1 MAIKLNYKEDKKYE
15 AINESGN
22 VLPIDMLAVEDKK
35 AFSPMQLLLAGV
47 ASCAAVDLVS
57 MIKKRRKTFIDLKAD
72 ISGVRREK
80 DPKSYTD
87 IDLKYI
93 ITSPDLTEKEAER
106 LVSLAVNNYCS
117 VSDSLRKDINLTHS
131 FELVRE

>member
-1 MAIKLNYKEDKKYE
+1 MTIELNYKEDKKYE
-15 AINESGN
+15 AVNESGN
-22 VLPIDMLAVEDKK
+22 ILPIDMLTVEDKQS
-35 AFSPMQLLLAGV
+35 FSPMQLLLAGV

-57 MIKKRRKTFIDLKAD
+57 MIKKRRKTFIDLKAK

-80 DPKSYTD
+80 DPKSFTD

-93 ITSPDLTEKEAER
+93 IYSPDLTEKEAER

-117 VSDSLRKDINLTHS
+117 VADSLRKDINLHHS
-131 FELVRE
+131 FELVRD

>member
-1 MAIKLNYKEDKKYE
+1 MTIKLNYKEDKKYE

-22 VLPIDMLAVEDKK
+22 ILPIDMLAVTDKE
-35 AFSPMQLLLAGV
+35 AFSPTQLLLAGV

-57 MIKKRRKTFIDLKAD
+57 MIKKRRKVFVDLKAV
-72 ISGVRREK
+72 ISGVRRET
-80 DPKSYTD
+80 DPKSFTD

-106 LVSLAVNNYCS
+106 LVFLAVNNYCS
-117 VSDSLRKDINLTHS
+117 VSDCLRKDINLQHS
-131 FELVRE
+131 FELVKG

>member
-1 MAIKLNYKEDKKYE
+1 MTIELSYKEDKKYE

-22 VLPIDMLAVEDKK
+22 ILPIDMLVPEDKQS
-35 AFSPMQLLLAGV
+35 FSPMQLLLAGV

-57 MIKKRRKTFIDLKAD
+57 MIKKRRKTFIDLKAK
-72 ISGVRREK
+72 ISGVRRED
-80 DPKSYTD
+80 DPKSFTD

-117 VSDSLRKDINLTHS
+117 VADSLRKDINLQHS
-131 FELVRE
+131 FELVRD

>member
-1 MAIKLNYKEDKKYE
+1 MTIELSYKEDKKYE

-22 VLPIDMLAVEDKK
+22 ILPIDMLVPEDKQS
-35 AFSPMQLLLAGV
+35 FSPMQLLLAGV

-57 MIKKRRKTFIDLKAD
+57 MIKKRRKTFIDLKAQ
-72 ISGVRREK
+72 ISGVRRED
-80 DPKSYTD
+80 DPKSFTD

-117 VSDSLRKDINLTHS
+117 VSDSLRKDINLKHS
-131 FELVRE
+131 FELVRD

>member
-1 MAIKLNYKEDKKYE
+1 MTIKLNYKEDKKYE
-15 AINESGN
+15 AVNESGN
-22 VLPIDMLAVEDKK
+22 ILPIDMLAIENKE

-57 MIKKRRKTFIDLKAD
+57 MIKKRRKTFVDLKAE
-72 ISGVRREK
+72 ISGARREK
-80 DPKSYTD
+80 DPKSFTD

-117 VSDSLRKDINLTHS
+117 VSDSLRKDMNLKHS
-131 FELVRE
+131 FEIVKG